1 MRQEVS
7 TGTEQV
13 LVAGCLSVGDL
24 QLYGLDAHARLNP
37 PGMFL
42 VCIMKG
48 CLSPRILTQ
57 RCFRLQSGWP
67 PPHQYCS
74 QAFSVLFCFVILDK
88 HTHTQRVIHFSGKTG
103 YSKILPVTTQQTC
116 SYTLIFIK
124 EPQQYA
130 WQTPLWCGPSPN
142 HPPCLPCVLGEL
154 AVSLDLSFLGSQ
166 AVLLPNGH
174 TECVAGNS
182 YGLRVIGTLVN
193 LIILVLGI
201 KDSFT
206 FTY

>member
-1 MRQEVS
+1 MLTLVWTLPECSWCVLWRDVS
-7 TGTEQV
+7 HRGYWLSDVSVYSQDGLHHTNIV
-13 LVAGCLSVGDL
+13 L
-24 QLYGLDAHARLNP
+24 RP
-37 PGMFL
+37 F
-42 VCIMKG
+42 
-48 CLSPRILTQ
+48 
-57 RCFRLQSGWP
+57 
-67 PPHQYCS
+67 
-74 QAFSVLFCFVILDK
+74 LFCFVLLSWIN
-88 HTHTQRVIHFSGKTG
+88 THTQRVIHFSGKTG

-193 LIILVLGI
+193 LIILMLGI